1 MLVVGLTGGIAA
13 GKSTATAFFQERG
26 VPVIDADE
34 VARDVV
40 AAGTPGLAAVA
51 AAFGSQILQ
60 ANGTLDRRRLREVV
74 FADPAERRRLEAILH
89 PLIQTEI
96 RARLQQ
102 VRGPYCIL
110 AVPLLIESAALR
122 ALAHRILVID
132 VPVEVQVARLM
143 QRDGMSTEQCQ
154 AMLAA
159 QASRAHRLE
168 AADDVVD
175 NATDVTALQ
184 RQLDSVHARY
194 LELAG
199 QGWHSRARTGILGGL

>member
-60 ANGTLDRRRLREVV
+60 ADGTLDRRGLRDRV
-74 FADPAERRRLEAILH
+74 FADPAERHRLEAILH
-89 PLIQTEI
+89 PLIQAEI

-122 ALAHRILVID
+122 ALVHRVLVID
-132 VPVEVQVARLM
+132 VPVEVQLARLM
-143 QRDGMSTEQCQ
+143 QRDRMSAEQCQ
-154 AMLAA
+154 AILAA
-159 QASRAHRLE
+159 QASRARRLE

-175 NATDVTALQ
+175 NATDIAALTH
-184 RQLDSVHARY
+184 QLESVHARY

-199 QGWHSRARTGILGGL
+199 QS

>member
-40 AAGTPGLAAVA
+40 APGTPGLAAVV

-60 ANGTLDRRRLREVV
+60 ADGTLDRRRLREVV
-74 FADPAERRRLEAILH
+74 FAEPAERRRLEAILH
-89 PLIQTEI
+89 PLIQAEI

-122 ALAHRILVID
+122 ALVHRVLVID
-132 VPVEVQVARLM
+132 VPVEVQLARLM
-143 QRDGMSTEQCQ
+143 QRDGMSAEQCQ

-159 QASRAHRLE
+159 QASRARRLE

-175 NATDVTALQ
+175 NATDIVALTH
-184 RQLDSVHARY
+184 QLESVHTRY

-199 QGWHSRARTGILGGL
+199 QS

>member
-40 AAGTPGLAAVA
+40 APGTPGLAAVV

-60 ANGTLDRRRLREVV
+60 ADGTLDRRRLREVV

-89 PLIQTEI
+89 PLIQAEI

-122 ALAHRILVID
+122 ALVHRVLVID

-143 QRDGMSTEQCQ
+143 QRDGMSAEQCQ

-159 QASRAHRLE
+159 QASRARRLE

-199 QGWHSRARTGILGGL
+199 QS

>member
-51 AAFGSQILQ
+51 AAFGAQILQ

-122 ALAHRILVID
+122 ALVHRVLVID

-143 QRDGMSTEQCQ
+143 QRDGMSAEQCQ

-159 QASRAHRLE
+159 QASRARRLE

-199 QGWHSRARTGILGGL
+199 QG

>member
-60 ANGTLDRRRLREVV
+60 ADGTLDRRRLRERV
-74 FADPAERRRLEAILH
+74 FADPAERQRLEAILH
-89 PLIQTEI
+89 PLIEAEI
-96 RARLQQ
+96 RSRLRQ
-102 VRGPYCIL
+102 VAGPYCIL
-110 AVPLLIESAALR
+110 AVPLLIESPRLR
-122 ALAHRILVID
+122 ALVHRILVID
-132 VPVEVQVARLM
+132 VPVEVQLARLM
-143 QRDGMSTEQCQ
+143 QRDRMSAEQCQ
-154 AMLAA
+154 AILAA
-159 QASRAHRLE
+159 QASRARRLE

-175 NATDVTALQ
+175 NATDIVALTH
-184 RQLDSVHARY
+184 QLESVHARY

-199 QGWHSRARTGILGGL
+199 QS

>member
-1 MLVVGLTGGIAA
+1 MLVIGLTGGIAA

-40 AAGTPGLAAVA
+40 AAGTPGLAAVV

-60 ANGTLDRRRLREVV
+60 ADGTLDRRRLREVV

-122 ALAHRILVID
+122 ALVHRVLVID

-143 QRDGMSTEQCQ
+143 QRDGMSAEQCQ

-159 QASRAHRLE
+159 QASRARRLE

-184 RQLDSVHARY
+184 RQLDSMHLRY

-199 QGWHSRARTGILGGL
+199 QS

>member
-51 AAFGSQILQ
+51 TAFGAQILQ

-122 ALAHRILVID
+122 ALVHRVLVID
-132 VPVEVQVARLM
+132 VPEEVQLARLM
-143 QRDGMSTEQCQ
+143 QRDGMSAEQCH

-199 QGWHSRARTGILGGL
+199 QG

>member
-13 GKSTATAFFQERG
+13 GKSTATAFFQSRG

-51 AAFGSQILQ
+51 VAFGSQILQ
-60 ANGTLDRRRLREVV
+60 ADGTLDRRGLRDRV
-74 FADPAERRRLEAILH
+74 FADPAERHRLEAILH
-89 PLIQTEI
+89 PLIQAEI
-96 RARLQQ
+96 RARLRQ
-102 VRGPYCIL
+102 VTGPYCIL
-110 AVPLLIESAALR
+110 AVPLLIESASLR
-122 ALAHRILVID
+122 ALVDRVLVID

-143 QRDGMSTEQCQ
+143 QRDHMTAEQCQ

-159 QASRAHRLE
+159 QASRAQRLE
-168 AADDVVD
+168 GADDVVD
-175 NATDVTALQ
+175 NATDITALQ
-184 RQLDSVHARY
+184 RQLESVHARY

-199 QGWHSRARTGILGGL
+199 HAGTHAP

>member
-13 GKSTATAFFQERG
+13 GKSTATAFFQKRG

-60 ANGTLDRRRLREVV
+60 ADGTLDRRRLREVV
-74 FADPAERRRLEAILH
+74 FADPAERHRLEAILH
-89 PLIQTEI
+89 PLIQAEI
-96 RARLQQ
+96 RARLRQ

-122 ALAHRILVID
+122 ALVHRVLVID
-132 VPVEVQVARLM
+132 VPVEVQLARLM

-159 QASRAHRLE
+159 QASRARRLE

-184 RQLDSVHARY
+184 CQLDSVHARY

-199 QGWHSRARTGILGGL
+199 QS

>member
-143 QRDGMSTEQCQ
+143 QRDGMSAEQCQ

-199 QGWHSRARTGILGGL
+199 QG

>member
-51 AAFGSQILQ
+51 AAFGAQILQ

-122 ALAHRILVID
+122 ALVHRVLVID

-143 QRDGMSTEQCQ
+143 QRDGMSAEQCH

-199 QGWHSRARTGILGGL
+199 QG

>member
-199 QGWHSRARTGILGGL
+199 QG